1 MHVSHNFGIKMLIPK
16 KIALACALV
25 MAAGAAVAQEHIIKD
40 IRLEGIARTEPGT
53 VFSHLPIRVG
63 DAYTSELG
71 VEALRSLYASGLF
84 RDVQLDM
91 DSNVLVVRVQ
101 ERPSVAEIHTTGIT
115 EFDKKGVEK
124 SLRDVG
130 LAEGRIFDRSIL
142 ERATQELRRQYL
154 ARGHYSVEAKTT
166 VTPLE
171 RNRVRVSIDV
181 DEGNVSRIDK
191 IRFVGNT
198 VYDSD
203 DLLGEM
209 QLGEPN
215 WFSWYTKRDQYSREK
230 LTGDLEAIR
239 ALYNNNGYL
248 DFRIDSTQVE
258 ISPDKSKIFLTVNV
272 TEGKRYTIKDIK
284 LVGDMLGLDPEFEEL
299 IDIEPGSVYNA
310 AQVNELSKKIQ
321 NRLSTL
327 GYAFAKATPNPHVSG
342 PDSDEVSLVYV
353 IDPGRRVYVR
363 KVNITGNTRTRD
375 EVIRREVRQYE
386 ANWFDSEKVAI
397 SRDRVDRLGFF
408 ETVEA
413 EPHPVTG
420 SPDLVDLDV
429 KVKERPTGNI
439 SLGAGFSTSEGIILS
454 GGFSQNNVF
463 GTGNSLSVEVNTSQS
478 MRTYAATFT
487 EPYITTSGVSR
498 SIDIYDRRVD
508 LDELDISNVAY
519 ETYGAG
525 VTYGIPI
532 TENDQIFLGPKFEM
546 TEVKTRGVYG
556 GADSSPPRYFDF
568 VEDFGKSPKTLAV
581 TLGWSRDTR
590 DNVLAP
596 TRGRYQ
602 RLYTE
607 VAAPVLDM
615 RYYRATYQLQQYY
628 PLSKSWTLAFNGEL
642 GYGDGYGGKEYP
654 FFKNFYAGGIGS
666 VRGYDTSS
674 LGPKDLD
681 GDAMGGNQKVN
692 FSIELLAPLPGAD
705 RTLRMF
711 GFLDGGNVWGEGY
724 HKVDGSY
731 KSVKTDFD
739 LSDLRYSAGIGVA
752 WISPMGPLK
761 LSFAFPLNKKE
772 GDDTQRF
779 QFQIG
784 TGF

>member
-1 MHVSHNFGIKMLIPK
+1 MPIPQ

-25 MAAGAAVAQEHIIKD
+25 FTAGSVLAQEHIVKD

-63 DAYTSELG
+63 DAYTPDLG
-71 VEALRSLYASGLF
+71 AEAMRSLYASGLF
-84 RDVQLDM
+84 KDVELDM
-91 DSNVLVVRVQ
+91 DNNVLVVRIQ
-101 ERPSVAEIHTTGIT
+101 ERPSVAEIATTGIT
-115 EFDKKGVEK
+115 EFDKQGVEK

-154 ARGHYSVEAKTT
+154 ARGHYSVDVKTT

-171 RNRVRVSIDV
+171 RNRVKISLDV
-181 DEGNVSRIDK
+181 DEGNVSKIEQ
-191 IRFVGNT
+191 IRFLGNKA
-198 VYDSD
+198 YDED
-203 DLLGEM
+203 ELLEEM
-209 QLGEPN
+209 QLGTPN

-258 ISPDKSKIFLTVNV
+258 ISPDKSKIYLTVNI
-272 TEGKRYTIKDIK
+272 TEGKRYKVKEIR
-284 LVGDMLGLDPEFEEL
+284 LLGDMLGLEPEFEEL

-310 AQVNELSKKIQ
+310 GAINALSKKIT

-327 GYAFAKATPNPHVSG
+327 GYAFAKATPNPQVDG
-342 PDSDEVSLVYV
+342 PDSDEVSIVYT

-386 ANWFDSEKVAI
+386 ANWFDSDKVSV

-420 SPDLVDLDV
+420 SPDQVDLDV

-463 GTGNSLSVEVNTSQS
+463 GTGNSLALEVNTSDS
-478 MRTYAATFT
+478 MRTYAASFT
-487 EPYITTSGVSR
+487 QPYFTTSGISQSFDV
-498 SIDIYDRRVD
+498 YDRRVD
-508 LDELDISNVAY
+508 LDELDISDVAY

-532 TENDQIFLGPKFEM
+532 SENDQIYLGTKVEM
-546 TEVKTRGVYG
+546 TSVDLREASPGRYKNFVSDYG
-556 GADSSPPRYFDF
+556 KDP
-568 VEDFGKSPKTLAV
+568 KSLAL
-581 TLGWSRDTR
+581 TLGWSRDSR

-602 RLYTE
+602 RLSGE
-607 VAAPVLDM
+607 VTVPALDL
-615 RYYRATYQLQQYY
+615 RYYRATYQLQQFI
-628 PLSKSWTLAFNGEL
+628 PLSKSWTFAFNGEI
-642 GYGDGYGGKEYP
+642 GYGESYGDRPYP

-666 VRGYDTSS
+666 VRGFDTSS
-674 LGPKDLD
+674 LGPKDDD
-681 GDAMGGNQKVN
+681 GDAMGGNKKVN
-692 FSIELLAPLPGAD
+692 FSVELLAPLPGAD

-711 GFLDGGNVWGEGY
+711 GFLDAGNVWGEG
-724 HKVDGSY
+724 DGRY
-731 KSVKTDFD
+731 KNDSSNFS
-739 LSDLRYSAGIGVA
+739 LSDLRYSVGLGVA

-761 LSFAFPLNKKE
+761 LSIAVPLNEKE
-772 GDDTQRF
+772 EDEIQRF